1 MRLQRAAVLD
11 MLAQDGPLTARE
23 VSARIP
29 AVSPQAVSTLVH
41 RLKTERLIHVSAWK
55 PEGCVRLTPMPA
67 YSLGSEADAP
77 RPPRARDVRQAQRAR
92 QRFIQRLPPSSVWVY
107 AGREA

>member
-23 VSARIP
+23 VSARVP
-29 AVSPQAVSTLVH
+29 AASPQTVSTLVY
-41 RLKTERLIHVSAWK
+41 RLKVERLIYVSAWK

-77 RPPRARDVRQAQRAR
+77 RPPRARDVRRAQRAR
-92 QRFIQRLPPSSVWVY
+92 QRFIQRLPPNSVWAY
-107 AGREA
+107 AGRAA